1 MKHTVGA
8 LLGALLAVSAHAQVT
23 PLIEAE
29 TILDYGAT
37 QEWQFTPAAGCN
49 SIRLAI
55 SARMDFP
62 RATGSTYVLGLF
74 VNDRPIDP
82 NINRRQNR
90 LLNKPLIFTMAS
102 GMTLGWHR
110 DGLWRIVYS
119 PDFETVQSPAAGG
132 MQIPDV
138 DPYELV
144 LDITDFVKR
153 GESNALRI
161 EHRGEAINLRKAFEG
176 EPSLHFAIRRL
187 QVECSDAAP
196 RTGGDARPATTP
208 DTLMVDPPQPPDV
221 RATCSIGKHGLLT
234 MKLPGGDI
242 NLSTRLSYP
251 GGGVNVIGA
260 RADERTEPGFAVEL
274 EQGNHQA
281 RITATGKA
289 YRLVRSVKLLAD
301 HVEISDTFTNLRDEV
316 IGIKYDNRLQA
327 ATGAVVDAFIGG
339 DRDCGRVEMKSM
351 ENTSLYLATEE
362 AGCGMVALDDVYRHH
377 AYIYY
382 ADDGGGIRSDHFGL
396 APGGSYTFEFNVYP
410 TRRPS
415 YWDMINL
422 ARRDMDVNFTI
433 PGGFSFFL
441 PETLLR
447 GTKESLDEWTG
458 IRGVDILSSGVWFD
472 YSENAQKKCYHGT
485 DMLNA
490 VGPREL
496 LRQSSTLI
504 RERHPDMKWLIY
516 IHSSINTDEAAPG
529 AYPDARVMTQAGE
542 QYINPSYTQRIGVP
556 FYYFYM
562 TPENGYLEA
571 MKRVVDM
578 CVDEDKLNAH
588 GCYWDEMAMVS
599 VPYTYD
605 RWDGYSVE
613 IDEHGE
619 VGRKF
624 AYVQLISLQA
634 KRELAEYILDRG
646 MLIGNSAPMSKTM
659 TQLHFPR
666 FVETASGWY
675 PARTHLYS
683 PISLGDHHTV
693 KDWASQI
700 VDIRKKL
707 EYGTLYYYY
716 SRVEQPEPTLTQ
728 QMFPFTPVEL
738 HAGWV
743 LGRERIVTM
752 LPGTYTFGD
761 DAPVSVYAYSA
772 EGGPVESKHTE
783 RVEDGRRLVRLD
795 LHEGEM
801 AVVVKADGR

>member
-1 MKHTVGA
+1 MKYTVWA
-8 LLGALLAVSAHAQVT
+8 LLGTLLAVSAHAQVT

-29 TILDYGAT
+29 TTLDYGTT
-37 QEWQFTPAAGCN
+37 QEWQFTPAAACN
-49 SIRLAI
+49 SIRLSI

-74 VNDRPIDP
+74 VNDRPVDP

-90 LLNKPLIFTMAS
+90 LLNKPLVFTMAS

-119 PDFETVQSPAAGG
+119 PDFQTVQSPAAGG

-138 DPYELV
+138 DPYELM
-144 LDITDFVKR
+144 LDITDFITR
-153 GESNALRI
+153 GEVNTLRI
-161 EHRGEAINLRKAFEG
+161 EHRGDAINLRNAFEG

-196 RTGGDARPATTP
+196 RTGGTALPATTA
-208 DTLMVDPPQPPDV
+208 DTLMVDPPQAADV
-221 RATCSIGKHGLLT
+221 PAACSIGPHGLLT

-242 NLSTRLSYP
+242 DLSTRLSYP
-251 GGGVNVIGA
+251 GGGVNVVGA
-260 RADERTEPGFAVEL
+260 PADERTEPGFSVDVE
-274 EQGNHQA
+274 QADGVA

-289 YRLVRSVKLLAD
+289 YRLVRAVRLLAD

-316 IGIKYDNRLQA
+316 TGIKYDNRLQA
-327 ATGAVVDAFIGG
+327 APGAVVDAFIGG
-339 DRDCGRVEMKSM
+339 DRDCGRAEMHGM
-351 ENTSLYLATEE
+351 ENTSLYLALEE

-382 ADDGGGIRSDHFGL
+382 SDDGGGIRSDHFGL
-396 APGGSYTFEFNVYP
+396 APAGSYTFEFNVYP

-415 YWDMINL
+415 YFDMINL

-433 PGGFSFFL
+433 PGGFAFYAPQRIL
-441 PETLLR
+441 AATGEQLR
-447 GTKESLDEWTG
+447 GWLRT
-458 IRGVDILSSGVWFD
+458 RGVGVLSTTVWFGAPAD
-472 YSENAQKKCYHGT
+472 GGKACYHGT

-490 VGPREL
+490 GVLRQRLRGAVERLREL
-496 LRQSSTLI
+496 CPEIPL
-504 RERHPDMKWLIY
+504 LIY
-516 IHSSINTDEAAPG
+516 IHSSINTDENSPAL
-529 AYPDARVMTQAGE
+529 YPAARVMSAGGE
-542 QYINPSYTQRIGVP
+542 HYINPGYTERFGLP
-556 FYYFYM
+556 FSYFYM
-562 TPENGYLEA
+562 TSDNGYLEA

-578 CVDEDKLNAH
+578 CLDEDKLHAH
-588 GCYWDEMAMVS
+588 GCYWDEMAMLS
-599 VPYTYD
+599 VERTYD

-613 IDEHGE
+613 IDDRGE

-624 AYVQLISLQA
+624 AYVQLVSLQA

-646 MLIGNSAPMSKTM
+646 MLIGNSAPMSRTM
-659 TQLHFPR
+659 TQLRFPR
-666 FVETASGWY
+666 FAETAYGWY

-683 PISLGDHHTV
+683 PVSLGDHHTV
-693 KDWASQI
+693 KDWASL
-700 VDIRKKL
+700 VADIRAKL

-716 SRVEQPEPTLTQ
+716 ANPEQPEPTLTQ
-728 QMFPFTPVEL
+728 QMFPLTPVEL
-738 HAGWV
+738 HAGWI

-761 DAPVSVYAYSA
+761 DAPVSVHTYAA
-772 EGGPVESKHTE
+772 EGGPVEGRASEHI
-783 RVEDGRRLVRLD
+783 EDGRRLVRLS